1 MPNKKFN
8 IVFDASMNI
17 SQVKTAVGEIQK
29 SLSGVSMPQNIST
42 RFAKTFE
49 KLNQEIA
56 NFEQQAA
63 KGLNEIGDF
72 KNITKAGQNILK
84 YYQDIQATV
93 RQLGNLS
100 DKELA
105 KLFPADVSA
114 KIEKANKAMQEY
126 SASVKKA
133 ENDIEKQN
141 KAVAKQMGTVGKLK
155 TELDDLKKI
164 KPATDDQ
171 FKQLEVQIISAKN
184 ALDAYE
190 KQQKKTF
197 QENLAIKQGKEKE
210 FADKGKNPENLKYSQ
225 PWRDA
230 NKAVEEYNQTVAEAK
245 FKIQQ
250 LEQEKKKLVKKEELG
265 LKIDEKNQELESA
278 RNKLTELR
286 TELEKMRG
294 AGNTEAFSKLVE
306 EISKIE
312 GIDATKLQTID
323 DVSQA
328 LFSLN
333 TNALEQIRKNMSG
346 VVQSTTDASPAF
358 SNLANDI
365 DTAEVSLKQFNA
377 RTQEIEGLKQQITY
391 FFGLSNSIELFKR
404 AIRSAYETVKELDE
418 VMTQTA
424 VVTDF
429 TVGDMWSQ
437 LPEYTKR
444 ANELGVAVKG
454 AYESATLYYQQ
465 GLDTNEVVA
474 VSTET
479 LKMARIAGMDYAD
492 ATNYMTAALRGFNM
506 EINETNAQRIN
517 DVYSKLA
524 AITAS
529 DTQEI
534 ATAMTK
540 TASIA
545 SNAGMEFETT
555 AAFLSQIIETTREAP
570 ETAGTALK
578 TVIARFQELK
588 KDPSLIGEVDGE
600 IVDANKIETA
610 LRTID
615 VALRDTNGQF
625 RDLDS
630 VFLEIA
636 QKWNTLD
643 TNSQRYIATMAAGSR
658 QQSRFI
664 AMMSDYTRTME
675 LVNAANNSAGASQQ
689 QFEKTLDSLESKL
702 AKLDNA
708 WNEFTM
714 GLANNEAIKFG
725 VDTLTLILNIIN
737 DLTGILPEG
746 IDGIAKLGIAL
757 LGLKTGG
764 KIFDNFFL
772 NLKTMGPAAASISAV
787 TESLS
792 SIKNIATKDFWYIPS
807 FDKNSK
813 EAINFKN
820 SLDKLKNSQIEYNDI
835 LLDSAANNTAKQLS
849 LSLLNESKNNII
861 EATAKLG
868 ITEGQ
873 TTAIIN
879 SGLSVE
885 HQALALSNKNTAAKI
900 AEVLATEK
908 LTKEEKEQII
918 VQQLSNAENQKGLIG
933 QLANTAGKIA
943 SAVGT
948 TKLGKALGFATLG
961 EKLLG
966 KAAMSTGAKLAASLG
981 IIGAITIALE
991 LLFKGVKAVF
1001 EYIKSQTP
1009 EEKFK
1014 QLQNATEQAGEAAKE
1029 ASNKYNELK
1038 ENLDS
1043 LDEKYENINNLTVGT
1058 QAWRDAVQETNQQVL
1073 DLVNTY
1079 KELAKYVKVENGVLT
1094 LDIDSAEVQNV
1105 IKGYSDNANKAQ
1117 IAQIS
1122 SQIALQES
1130 EQRKAY
1136 EAYRTKIGLS
1146 NDYTREERI
1155 AESNQALRYYNG
1167 LDGVGNTSEKA
1178 NALRELG
1185 EKLTLG
1191 GDTIS
1196 ALYSSVISNAYAG
1209 IKGDFNQKTL
1219 EHMNNIATPEFVKE
1233 LIESEKQNININ
1245 RERTSIISDYASA
1258 QGYISNTGFKID
1270 GNEITWDGQ
1279 DKPIIVNDEILKQFA
1294 ATSNVT
1300 SELTKAME
1308 TMQNK
1313 YDSDGLNAFFSGS
1326 EGKGFTQ
1333 QNINEITDPQAY
1345 AEQAYNELSKEL
1357 QEFYG
1362 SPENFGKI
1370 FTESYNIAADD
1381 FVKSQE
1387 RLNEA
1392 RLEKINLAELNEN
1405 LDYGA
1410 VSGLSKNFLEVN
1422 ERLGSSAAT
1431 AIYDLLEDSFEGMD
1445 SEQANKFASV
1455 LNGIDWSNATQVE
1468 TLSENLN
1475 GMGSELGFT
1484 ETETFNLE
1492 QQLLKLAGAMRE
1504 VDVSN
1509 LLTQTKELRDTA
1521 DDIKD
1526 RETSK
1531 GITQEEY
1538 DLIAGTNKFDMSQFE
1553 WTGQE
1558 YIYTAGTMNQ
1568 LAEVLKEVAGQ
1579 LAIEGAAADT
1589 TNNAKLRQ
1597 EALLAKS
1604 GVEIEKTN
1612 PQSEEI
1618 LDTRIASEQ
1627 LDSEIIQINK
1637 NIEKEN
1643 KNLKVSKGHLVD
1655 VAKATKEASIQIGNL
1670 NSSINNN
1677 LEILKNPE
1685 NNTAAYANAI
1695 QEIANKAKDAF
1706 SNSAIDSKFIDEN
1719 RALFIKMAQG
1729 GNAGEKA
1736 YKELGKKSAAL
1747 YLEKFG
1753 KGIEDGAST
1762 LKTILEKSV
1771 PDGVEFGVTATF
1783 DGTQI
1788 AQAFMNILGDAKK
1801 VQEVL
1806 NSLGYSASLEIG
1818 EEVVNPAGN
1827 ARGFY
1832 SGEELVEKL
1841 RRGWHR
1847 TGKTNISTSILNKNN
1862 PLGSNYTPSSPK
1874 AKGGATSE
1882 WKNPYDKQYNTIEKI
1897 NESLRERENLEKRF
1911 QRLQQRGE
1919 TNAQS
1924 TLEHYKKIFKNLQT
1938 QLDLQK
1944 ELQNGRRKELK
1955 DLITNSKYSKYA
1967 KYDDNNNTISI
1978 NQKLLNTI
1986 KKTDTKTGEAVEKFI
2001 SELERIVESIEE
2013 TENEIIEIQNNQEE
2027 LKRELIDNYLS
2038 FEDRVASALEAID
2051 QKEIDSLQEE
2061 FDALNEA
2068 ESSLADSISDSIDK
2082 MRQDRDNERTEE
2094 DIAEKERRLAY
2105 LRQDTTGSNALEVKQ
2120 LEEEIADQREEYQ
2133 DALVDQAL
2141 NNLQEQNEAAAEQRE
2156 KQIALMQSQLDY
2168 NVENGIYASKVA
2180 NLLERAMS
2188 DDHMLTMDDELYRI
2202 LQEGENWLGMSLERL
2217 EQTIKD
2223 AQKEAYEAYAGL
2235 EESQGSQAETSNVN
2249 NIMAKIQD
2257 EYLKNGGNINKTIMD
2272 LNEDRNDKIK
2282 SPSYTGRQKTLT
2294 ITELEE
2300 YLKAWAKNNN
2310 LPSPTVS
2317 SNSNNT
2323 TSKPQSTLTNT
2334 QEKTPRAIHTVK
2346 SGENLTVIAKKYG
2359 TTVSKI
2365 VKDNGIKNPNLIYPG
2380 QKLNIFKT
2388 GGLADFTGPAWL
2400 DGSKTKPELILNA
2413 RDTENFIILKDVLSG
2428 ILKNA
2433 SDIKSNSGDNY
2444 FDIDIQ
2450 VDEIANDYDVDQMAE
2465 RIKQNIYEDSIY
2477 RNVNA
2482 VNFLR

>member
-63 KGLNEIGDF
+63 KGLTEIGDF
-72 KNITKAGQNILK
+72 RNITKAGQNILK

-100 DKELA
+100 DRELA

-126 SASVKKA
+126 SASIKKA
-133 ENDIEKQN
+133 ENKIETQN
-141 KAVAKQMGTVGKLK
+141 KAVAKQMSTVGKLK
-155 TELDDLKKI
+155 TELDDLKKV

-197 QENLAIKQGKEKE
+197 QENLAIKLNKEKE
-210 FADKGKNPENLKYSQ
+210 FANKGKNPENLKYSQ

-230 NKAVEEYNQTVAEAK
+230 NKAVEEYTQTVAEAK

-265 LKIDEKNQELESA
+265 LKIDEKNQELETA
-278 RNKLTELR
+278 RNKLAELR

-306 EISKIE
+306 EIGKIE
-312 GIDATKLQTID
+312 GIDVTKLQTLD

-328 LFSLN
+328 LSSLN
-333 TNALEQIRKNMSG
+333 TNALEQIRENMGS
-346 VVQSTTDASPAF
+346 VVQSTINAGPAF
-358 SNLANDI
+358 SNLASNI

-404 AIRSAYETVKELDE
+404 AVRSAYETVKELDE

-465 GLDTNEVVA
+465 GLDTNEVIA
-474 VSTET
+474 VSSET

-517 DVYSKLA
+517 DVYSELA

-600 IVDANKIETA
+600 VVDANKIETA

-643 TNSQRYIATMAAGSR
+643 TNTQRYIATMAAGSR

-714 GLANNEAIKFG
+714 GLANNEAIKLG
-725 VDTLTLILNIIN
+725 VDALTLLLNIVN

-764 KIFDNFFL
+764 RIFDNFFL
-772 NLKTMGPAAASISAV
+772 TLKTMGPAAASISAV

-792 SIKNIATKDFWYIPS
+792 SIKNVVTKDFWYIPR

-820 SLDKLKNSQIEYNDI
+820 SLDKLRNSQIEYNDI
-835 LLDSAANNTAKQLS
+835 LLDSTVNDTAKQLS
-849 LSLLNESKNNII
+849 LSLLNESQNNII

-900 AEVLATEK
+900 AEALATEK

-918 VQQLSNAENQKGLIG
+918 AQQLSNAENQKGLIG

-981 IIGAITIALE
+981 IIGAIIIAIPI
-991 LLFKGVKAVF
+991 LFNWAKKAF

-1029 ASNKYNELK
+1029 TSNKYNELK

-1073 DLVNTY
+1073 ELVNTY

-1094 LDIDSAEVQNV
+1094 LDIDSAEVQNI
-1105 IKGYSDNANKAQ
+1105 IKGYSENVIKSQ

-1122 SQIALQES
+1122 SQAAIQEA
-1130 EQRKAY
+1130 EQRRAY
-1136 EAYRTKIGLS
+1136 EAYRTKMGLS
-1146 NDYTREERI
+1146 SNYTRNDRI

-1167 LDGVGNTSEKA
+1167 LDGVGDTSEKA

-1191 GDTIS
+1191 GNTIS
-1196 ALYSSVISNAYAG
+1196 ALYSGVISNAYAG
-1209 IKGDFNQKTL
+1209 IEGDFNQETL
-1219 EHMNNIATPEFVKE
+1219 NRMNNIASPEVIKN
-1233 LIESEKQNININ
+1233 LIEAEKQNIDIDEK
-1245 RERTSIISDYASA
+1245 RDSIIFDYASA
-1258 QGYISNTGFKID
+1258 QGYTSNTGFKID
-1270 GNEITWDGQ
+1270 GNEITWDEQ
-1279 DKPIIVNDEILKQFA
+1279 DKPIIVDDEILKQFA
-1294 ATSNVT
+1294 ATSNIT
-1300 SELTKAME
+1300 SELTNAME
-1308 TMQNK
+1308 TMQNR

-1392 RLEKINLAELNEN
+1392 GLEKINLSELNEN

-1410 VSGLSKNFLEVN
+1410 VSGLSRNFLEVN
-1422 ERLGSSAAT
+1422 ERLGSGAAT

-1455 LNGIDWSNATQVE
+1455 LNGIDWSNASQVE

-1475 GMGSELGFT
+1475 EMGSELGFT

-1504 VDVSN
+1504 VDVTN

-1521 DDIKD
+1521 DNIKD
-1526 RETSK
+1526 RETSE

-1558 YIYTAGTMNQ
+1558 YVYTAGTMNK

-1597 EALLAKS
+1597 EALLAS
-1604 GVEIEKTN
+1604 GSAVQISKETSYS
-1612 PQSEEI
+1612 SEERESAI
-1618 LDTRIASEQ
+1618 KAIKNNEELAS
-1627 LDSEIIQINK
+1627 SISAITK
-1637 NIEKEN
+1637 
-1643 KNLKVSKGHLVD
+1643 SYKGN
-1655 VAKATKEASIQIGNL
+1655 TKEFKRFDEHVIDLAFNSKKAAKEFGGL
-1670 NSSINNN
+1670 NDIINDNI
-1677 LEILKNPE
+1677 EILKDPSSDPQG
-1685 NNTAAYANAI
+1685 YLNAI
-1695 QEIANKAKDAF
+1695 NNIANNATVAFGTEVNTDFVYDNIQKFLEIGEGGEKAK
-1706 SNSAIDSKFIDEN
+1706 I
-1719 RALFIKMAQG
+1719 
-1729 GNAGEKA
+1729 A
-1736 YKELGKKSAAL
+1736 YKELGEKVAENFIIGLKGTENEVQYTVTEIVSFINEQYPTLEVGGSFDASAIFNTFAETAEAAGRL
-1747 YLEKFG
+1747 Q
-1753 KGIEDGAST
+1753 
-1762 LKTILEKSV
+1762 TILN
-1771 PDGVEFGVTATF
+1771 A
-1783 DGTQI
+1783 
-1788 AQAFMNILGDAKK
+1788 
-1801 VQEVL
+1801 
-1806 NSLGYSASLEIG
+1806 LGYSTSFEGITYDLEK
-1818 EEVVNPAGN
+1818 EVNIN
-1827 ARGFY
+1827 
-1832 SGEELVEKL
+1832 
-1841 RRGWHR
+1841 
-1847 TGKTNISTSILNKNN
+1847 GKTVKFTQTGITEENLSAFTGQGYKISKTNFDA
-1862 PLGSNYTPSSPK
+1862 LGTQFDPSKFNSPTT
-1874 AKGGATSE
+1874 KGSTSE

-1897 NESLRERENLEKRF
+1897 NEELRKREILEKNF
-1911 QRLQQRGE
+1911 QRLQSQGK
-1919 TNAQS
+1919 TTALG
-1924 TLEHYKKIFKNLQT
+1924 TLDYYKQLYNNLEGQIP
-1938 QLDLQK
+1938 
-1944 ELQNGRRKELK
+1944 LQNQLLEGRREELATLTK
-1955 DLITNSKYSKYA
+1955 KNA
-1967 KYDDNNNTISI
+1967 KYTKYGSYNEETGLIDIKWDDIDA
-1978 NQKLLNTI
+1978 I
-1986 KKTDTKTGEAVEKFI
+1986 KKTDTKTGEAVENYI
-2001 SELERIVESIEE
+2001 SELERIAGSIED
-2013 TENEIIEIQNNQEE
+2013 TKSEILDIKQQQEDI
-2027 LKRELIDNYLS
+2027 KQELIDTYLG
-2038 FEDRVASALEAID
+2038 FEERVAAAMEARD
-2051 QKEIDSLQEE
+2051 QKEIDVLQEN
-2061 FDALNEA
+2061 FDALTEA
-2068 ESSLADSISDSIDK
+2068 EEALADSISKSIDE
-2082 MRQDRDNERTEE
+2082 MRQARENEKTEDE
-2094 DIAEKERRLAY
+2094 IAEKERRLAY
-2105 LRQDTTGSNALEVKQ
+2105 LRQDTTGSNALEIKR

-2141 NNLQEQNEAAAEQRE
+2141 TNLQEQNEAAAEQRQR
-2156 KQIALMQSQLDY
+2156 QIELMQSQLEY
-2168 NVENGIYASKVA
+2168 NVENGIYTKQVKELIES
-2180 NLLERAMS
+2180 AMKN
-2188 DDHMLTMDDELYRI
+2188 DHMLTEDDELYKI
-2202 LQEGENWLGMSLERL
+2202 LNDGENWRALSP
-2217 EQTIKD
+2217 Q
-2223 AQKEAYEAYAGL
+2223 GL
-2235 EESQGSQAETSNVN
+2235 EDMLRKLNEEFNKSYTALNGNFGEEELKDSYSDYMAEMVRRYIN
-2249 NIMAKIQD
+2249 
-2257 EYLKNGGNINKTIMD
+2257 NGGNITQDILKLNEMRNAKINASDYTGSQTTINSEAALKKELDKHYTTHMTTAGTEPITSSSTKNYVVKKNDSLSKIARDELGDMSRWKEIAELNNLKEPYTIYEGKTI
-2272 LNEDRNDKIK
+2272 KI
-2282 SPSYTGRQKTLT
+2282 PAY
-2294 ITELEE
+2294 
-2300 YLKAWAKNNN
+2300 
-2310 LPSPTVS
+2310 
-2317 SNSNNT
+2317 
-2323 TSKPQSTLTNT
+2323 
-2334 QEKTPRAIHTVK
+2334 
-2346 SGENLTVIAKKYG
+2346 
-2359 TTVSKI
+2359 
-2365 VKDNGIKNPNLIYPG
+2365 
-2380 QKLNIFKT
+2380 KT
-2388 GGLADFTGPAWL
+2388 GGIADFTGPAWL
-2400 DGSKTKPELILNA
+2400 DGSKSKPELILNA

-2428 ILKNA
+2428 IL
-2433 SDIKSNSGDNY
+2433 SGTSSIKDKGGDNY

-2465 RIKQNIYEDSIY
+2465 RIKQNIYEDSTY

-2482 VNFLR
+2482 INFLR

>member
-1 MPNKKFN
+1 
-8 IVFDASMNI
+8 
-17 SQVKTAVGEIQK
+17 
-29 SLSGVSMPQNIST
+29 
-42 RFAKTFE
+42 
-49 KLNQEIA
+49 
-56 NFEQQAA
+56 
-63 KGLNEIGDF
+63 
-72 KNITKAGQNILK
+72 
-84 YYQDIQATV
+84 
-93 RQLGNLS
+93 
-100 DKELA
+100 
-105 KLFPADVSA
+105 
-114 KIEKANKAMQEY
+114 
-126 SASVKKA
+126 
-133 ENDIEKQN
+133 
-141 KAVAKQMGTVGKLK
+141 
-155 TELDDLKKI
+155 
-164 KPATDDQ
+164 
-171 FKQLEVQIISAKN
+171 
-184 ALDAYE
+184 
-190 KQQKKTF
+190 
-197 QENLAIKQGKEKE
+197 
-210 FADKGKNPENLKYSQ
+210 
-225 PWRDA
+225 
-230 NKAVEEYNQTVAEAK
+230 
-245 FKIQQ
+245 
-250 LEQEKKKLVKKEELG
+250 
-265 LKIDEKNQELESA
+265 
-278 RNKLTELR
+278 
-286 TELEKMRG
+286 
-294 AGNTEAFSKLVE
+294 
-306 EISKIE
+306 
-312 GIDATKLQTID
+312 
-323 DVSQA
+323 
-328 LFSLN
+328 
-333 TNALEQIRKNMSG
+333 
-346 VVQSTTDASPAF
+346 
-358 SNLANDI
+358 
-365 DTAEVSLKQFNA
+365 
-377 RTQEIEGLKQQITY
+377 
-391 FFGLSNSIELFKR
+391 
-404 AIRSAYETVKELDE
+404 
-418 VMTQTA
+418 
-424 VVTDF
+424 
-429 TVGDMWSQ
+429 
-437 LPEYTKR
+437 
-444 ANELGVAVKG
+444 
-454 AYESATLYYQQ
+454 
-465 GLDTNEVVA
+465 
-474 VSTET
+474 
-479 LKMARIAGMDYAD
+479 
-492 ATNYMTAALRGFNM
+492 
-506 EINETNAQRIN
+506 
-517 DVYSKLA
+517 
-524 AITAS
+524 
-529 DTQEI
+529 
-534 ATAMTK
+534 
-540 TASIA
+540 
-545 SNAGMEFETT
+545 
-555 AAFLSQIIETTREAP
+555 
-570 ETAGTALK
+570 
-578 TVIARFQELK
+578 
-588 KDPSLIGEVDGE
+588 
-600 IVDANKIETA
+600 
-610 LRTID
+610 
-615 VALRDTNGQF
+615 
-625 RDLDS
+625 
-630 VFLEIA
+630 
-636 QKWNTLD
+636 
-643 TNSQRYIATMAAGSR
+643 
-658 QQSRFI
+658 
-664 AMMSDYTRTME
+664 
-675 LVNAANNSAGASQQ
+675 
-689 QFEKTLDSLESKL
+689 
-702 AKLDNA
+702 
-708 WNEFTM
+708 
-714 GLANNEAIKFG
+714 
-725 VDTLTLILNIIN
+725 
-737 DLTGILPEG
+737 
-746 IDGIAKLGIAL
+746 
-757 LGLKTGG
+757 
-764 KIFDNFFL
+764 
-772 NLKTMGPAAASISAV
+772 
-787 TESLS
+787 
-792 SIKNIATKDFWYIPS
+792 
-807 FDKNSK
+807 
-813 EAINFKN
+813 
-820 SLDKLKNSQIEYNDI
+820 
-835 LLDSAANNTAKQLS
+835 
-849 LSLLNESKNNII
+849 
-861 EATAKLG
+861 
-868 ITEGQ
+868 
-873 TTAIIN
+873 
-879 SGLSVE
+879 
-885 HQALALSNKNTAAKI
+885 
-900 AEVLATEK
+900 
-908 LTKEEKEQII
+908 
-918 VQQLSNAENQKGLIG
+918 
-933 QLANTAGKIA
+933 
-943 SAVGT
+943 
-948 TKLGKALGFATLG
+948 
-961 EKLLG
+961 
-966 KAAMSTGAKLAASLG
+966 
-981 IIGAITIALE
+981 
-991 LLFKGVKAVF
+991 
-1001 EYIKSQTP
+1001 
-1009 EEKFK
+1009 
-1014 QLQNATEQAGEAAKE
+1014 
-1029 ASNKYNELK
+1029 
-1038 ENLDS
+1038 
-1043 LDEKYENINNLTVGT
+1043 
-1058 QAWRDAVQETNQQVL
+1058 
-1073 DLVNTY
+1073 
-1079 KELAKYVKVENGVLT
+1079 
-1094 LDIDSAEVQNV
+1094 
-1105 IKGYSDNANKAQ
+1105 
-1117 IAQIS
+1117 
-1122 SQIALQES
+1122 
-1130 EQRKAY
+1130 
-1136 EAYRTKIGLS
+1136 
-1146 NDYTREERI
+1146 
-1155 AESNQALRYYNG
+1155 
-1167 LDGVGNTSEKA
+1167 
-1178 NALRELG
+1178 
-1185 EKLTLG
+1185 
-1191 GDTIS
+1191 
-1196 ALYSSVISNAYAG
+1196 
-1209 IKGDFNQKTL
+1209 
-1219 EHMNNIATPEFVKE
+1219 
-1233 LIESEKQNININ
+1233 
-1245 RERTSIISDYASA
+1245 
-1258 QGYISNTGFKID
+1258 
-1270 GNEITWDGQ
+1270 
-1279 DKPIIVNDEILKQFA
+1279 
-1294 ATSNVT
+1294 
-1300 SELTKAME
+1300 ME
-1308 TMQNK
+1308 TMQNR
-1313 YDSDGLNAFFSGS
+1313 YGSDGLNAFFSGF

-1392 RLEKINLAELNEN
+1392 GLEKINLAELNEN

-1422 ERLGSSAAT
+1422 ERLGSSATT

-1455 LNGIDWSNATQVE
+1455 LNGIDWSSATQVE

-1568 LAEVLKEVAGQ
+1568 LAEALKEVAGQ

-1604 GVEIEKTN
+1604 GVEIERTN

-1747 YLEKFG
+1747 YLEEFG

-1862 PLGSNYTPSSPK
+1862 PLGSNYTPTSPK

-1944 ELQNGRRKELK
+1944 ELQSGRRKELK

-1978 NQKLLNTI
+1978 NQELLNAI
-1986 KKTDTKTGEAVEKFI
+1986 KKSDTKTGEAVEKFI

-2027 LKRELIDNYLS
+2027 LKRELIDSYLS

-2051 QKEIDSLQEE
+2051 QKEIDLLQEE

-2223 AQKEAYEAYAGL
+2223 AQREAYEAYAGL
-2235 EESQGSQAETSNVN
+2235 EESQGSQAETGNVN
-2249 NIMAKIQD
+2249 NIMAQIQD
-2257 EYLKNGGNINKTIMD
+2257 EYLKNGGNINKTIID

-2380 QKLNIFKT
+2380 QKLKIFKT

>member
-56 NFEQQAA
+56 NFEQQTA

-72 KNITKAGQNILK
+72 RNITKSGQNILK
-84 YYQDIQATV
+84 YYQDIQATI

-100 DKELA
+100 DRELA

-126 SASVKKA
+126 SASVKKT

-328 LFSLN
+328 LSSLN

-346 VVQSTTDASPAF
+346 VVQSTTDASPTF

-418 VMTQTA
+418 IMTQTA

-474 VSTET
+474 VSSET

-600 IVDANKIETA
+600 VVDANKIETA

-636 QKWNTLD
+636 KKWNTLD

-664 AMMSDYTRTME
+664 AMMSDYTRTIE

-714 GLANNEAIKFG
+714 GLANNEAIKLG
-725 VDTLTLILNIIN
+725 VDILTLLLNVVN
-737 DLTGILPEG
+737 DLTGILPDG

-772 NLKTMGPAAASISAV
+772 NLRHMGPAAAATTTLKQSFLGLTKAI
-787 TESLS
+787 TSLNKEQAIFNTLS
-792 SIKNIATKDFWYIPS
+792 E
-807 FDKNSK
+807 KNS
-813 EAINFKN
+813 FK
-820 SLDKLKNSQIEYNDI
+820 I
-835 LLDSAANNTAKQLS
+835 LTNTANKI
-849 LSLLNESKNNII
+849 LN
-861 EATAKLG
+861 
-868 ITEGQ
+868 
-873 TTAIIN
+873 AI
-879 SGLSVE
+879 
-885 HQALALSNKNTAAKI
+885 ASNKLAKSTKI
-900 AEVLATEK
+900 AAV
-908 LTKEEKEQII
+908 
-918 VQQLSNAENQKGLIG
+918 AEG
-933 QLANTAGKIA
+933 
-943 SAVGT
+943 
-948 TKLGKALGFATLG
+948 
-961 EKLLG
+961 LLG
-966 KAAMSTGAKLAASLG
+966 KAAVSTGAKLAVSLG
-981 IIGAITIALE
+981 TIGLIIGVVTALGFGIKK
-991 LLFKGVKAVF
+991 L
-1001 EYIKSQTP
+1001 YDIIKSQTP

-1014 QLQNATEQAGEAAKE
+1014 RLQNATEQAGEAAKE
-1029 ASNKYNELK
+1029 ASDKYNELK

-1043 LDEKYENINNLTVGT
+1043 LGEKYENINNLTVGT
-1058 QAWRDAVQETNQQVL
+1058 QAWRDAIQETNNQVL
-1073 DLVNTY
+1073 DLIEKY
-1079 KELAKYVKVENGVLT
+1079 KELAKYVTIGENGELILNVN
-1094 LDIDSAEVQNV
+1094 SAEVQQEVENYNAKSRNANIAYAASNIALEDFNKQQV
-1105 IKGYSDNANKAQ
+1105 LDNLALEYKIKSEVPVSGTNTTRVTYYTDEELEELVKAYASGEKGLKDDSDRAKAYREAGNKLLESENIANTQYSSLLSNAIQTLPEGTKAEVLKRAKNLADAKLINTLIENEKENGTFNRVDTLKAYAEAQGYSDK
-1117 IAQIS
+1117 
-1122 SQIALQES
+1122 
-1130 EQRKAY
+1130 
-1136 EAYRTKIGLS
+1136 
-1146 NDYTREERI
+1146 
-1155 AESNQALRYYNG
+1155 
-1167 LDGVGNTSEKA
+1167 
-1178 NALRELG
+1178 
-1185 EKLTLG
+1185 
-1191 GDTIS
+1191 
-1196 ALYSSVISNAYAG
+1196 
-1209 IKGDFNQKTL
+1209 
-1219 EHMNNIATPEFVKE
+1219 
-1233 LIESEKQNININ
+1233 
-1245 RERTSIISDYASA
+1245 
-1258 QGYISNTGFKID
+1258 TGFRINSDGIVYQEDNEEKKVTID
-1270 GNEITWDGQ
+1270 
-1279 DKPIIVNDEILKQFA
+1279 DETLKTFA
-1294 ATSNVT
+1294 AMQTVSD
-1300 SELTKAME
+1300 KAIAAMQLPE
-1308 TMQNK
+1308 TNFK
-1313 YDSDGLNAFFSGS
+1313 NDILDAFFSGGL

-1333 QNINEITDPQAY
+1333 DMTEDIKDPKAY
-1345 AEQAYNELSKEL
+1345 AKEVFNELPEQLKN
-1357 QEFYG
+1357 FYG
-1362 SPENFGKI
+1362 DEEVFAGVFEKSF
-1370 FTESYNIAADD
+1370 NIAAND
-1381 FVKSQE
+1381 FTRSQE

-1392 RLEKINLAELNEN
+1392 GLEKINLAELNKN

-1410 VSGLSKNFLEVN
+1410 VSGLSRNFLEVN

-1612 PQSEEI
+1612 LQSEEI
-1618 LDTRIASEQ
+1618 LNTKIASEQ
-1627 LDSEIIQINK
+1627 LDSEIAQINK

-1685 NNTAAYANAI
+1685 SNTAAYANAI

-1706 SNSAIDSKFIDEN
+1706 SNSAIDSKFIDKN

-1729 GNAGEKA
+1729 GNAGEEA

-1874 AKGGATSE
+1874 TKGGATSE

-1978 NQKLLNTI
+1978 DHKLLNVI

-2051 QKEIDSLQEE
+2051 QKEIDLLQEE

-2105 LRQDTTGSNALEVKQ
+2105 LRQDTTGSNAIEIKR

-2168 NVENGIYASKVA
+2168 NVENGVYASKVA

-2188 DDHMLTMDDELYRI
+2188 DDHMLTSDDELYRI
-2202 LQEGENWLGMSLERL
+2202 LEDGENWRAMTPERL
-2217 EQTIKD
+2217 EQIIKD
-2223 AQKEAYEAYAGL
+2223 AQREAYEAYAGL

-2249 NIMAKIQD
+2249 NIMAEIKK
-2257 EYLKNGGNINKTIMD
+2257 EYLENGGKINGTIRD
-2272 LNEDRNDKIK
+2272 LNDDRNDKIK

-2294 ITELEE
+2294 IQELEE
-2300 YLKAWAKNNN
+2300 YLKAWAKNNS

-2317 SNSNNT
+2317 SNSNNN
-2323 TSKPQSTLTNT
+2323 TSKPQYTSTDT

-2428 ILKNA
+2428 VLKNA
-2433 SDIKSNSGDNY
+2433 SSVKPSGGDNY

-2465 RIKQNIYEDSIY
+2465 RIKQNIYEDSTY